1 MTFEDTFVEVMKV
14 EYDDSKKC
22 FIVCWKDHDKK
33 ENWEAVA
40 ELNEAMTLKRIFE
53 TDYGY
58 RPVTIAAVLES
69 TDYMVHSSFR
79 NNDES
84 KS

>member
-14 EYDDSKKC
+14 EYDDSKKS

-40 ELNEAMTLKRIFE
+40 ELNEAMTLKRIF
-53 TDYGY
+53 
-58 RPVTIAAVLES
+58 
-69 TDYMVHSSFR
+69 
-79 NNDES
+79 
-84 KS
+84 